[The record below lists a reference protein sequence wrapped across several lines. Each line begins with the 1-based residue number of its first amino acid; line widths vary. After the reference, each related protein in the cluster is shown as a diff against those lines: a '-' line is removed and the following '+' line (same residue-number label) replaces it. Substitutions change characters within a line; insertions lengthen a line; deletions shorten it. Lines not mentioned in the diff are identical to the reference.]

1 MDTIKENLVA
11 QIRDLEE
18 SLKKKNFSL
27 SNSVKYMR
35 AILDLQSAIVFVLDN
50 DEVIDGSQS
59 FLYLFNYATTDE
71 MQRDFAE
78 AYIIEDSIKLPCP
91 ELLEEKEWVKYLL
104 KNTSSTFRVKLIKD
118 DIEYIFEILA
128 RNMLYRSG
136 IPDKDYLENNYT
148 VVSLND
154 ITDLVK
160 EMEKS
165 REKDFMLMRQSRFA
179 TLGEMLANIAHQWR
193 QPLNS
198 LGIIIQNLQRKYDK
212 GEVTPELMKKS
223 TKKEL
228 ELLDSMANTVSD
240 FTNFFKPNKTKQ
252 VFYLSDAVKK
262 ALSILD
268 SSLFNNNIDVELNS
282 KDDCKCFAYENELVQ
297 ALINIFQ
304 NSRDAIMQ
312 NKPEEK
318 KIIITLSCRGSMAS
332 CMIEDSAGGIDNA
345 IIGTIF
351 KPYFTTKSDGTG
363 IGLYMTKMILEDSL
377 QGTISVKNGEK
388 GACFNIMF
396 PISRRFHGE

>member
-1 MDTIKENLVA
+1 MDGIKENLVA
-11 QIRDLEE
+11 QIRELEE

-35 AILDLQSAIVFVLDN
+35 AILDLQSTIVFVLDN

-59 FLYLFNYATTDE
+59 FLYLFNYGTTDE
-71 MQRDFAE
+71 MQKDFIE
-78 AYIIEDSIKLPCP
+78 AYRIEDGIKHPCP

-104 KNTSSTFRVKLIKD
+104 RNAASTFRVKLLKD
-118 DIEYIFEILA
+118 EIEYIFEILA

-136 IPDKDYLENNYT
+136 VPDKDYLENNYT

-154 ITDLVK
+154 ITDLIH

-198 LGIIIQNLQRKYDK
+198 LGIIIQNLQRKFDK
-212 GEVTPELMKKS
+212 GEITPELMSKS

-228 ELLDSMANTVSD
+228 ELLENMANTVSD
-240 FTNFFKPNKTKQ
+240 FTNFFKPNKAKQ
-252 VFYLSDAVKK
+252 VFYFSDAIKK

-268 SSLFNNNIDVELNS
+268 SSLQKNSIKIILNS
-282 KDDCKCFAYENELVQ
+282 KNDCKCYAYENELVQ

-304 NSRDAIMQ
+304 NSRDAIIE
-312 NKPEEK
+312 KECKEK
-318 KIIITLSCRGSMAS
+318 KITIDISCKGSMAS
-332 CMIEDSAGGIDNA
+332 CVIEDSAGGIDNS
-345 IIGTIF
+345 IISSIF

-377 QGTISVKNGEK
+377 QGTISVRNGEN
-388 GACFNIMF
+388 GACFTIMF
-396 PISRRFHGE
+396 PAGRRFHGE

>member
-1 MDTIKENLVA
+1 MDTVKENLVA
-11 QIRDLEE
+11 QIKDLEE

-59 FLYLFNYATTDE
+59 FLYLFNYATIEE

-78 AYIIEDSIKLPCP
+78 AYRIEDGNKQPCP
-91 ELLEEKEWVKYLL
+91 ELLEEKDWVKYLL
-104 KNTSSTFRVKLIKD
+104 KNTSYSFRVKLIKD
-118 DIEYIFEILA
+118 DTEYIFDILA

-165 REKDFMLMRQSRFA
+165 REKDFMLMRQSKFA
-179 TLGEMLANIAHQWR
+179 TLGEMLANIAHQWK
-193 QPLNS
+193 QPINS
-198 LGIIIQNLQRKYDK
+198 LGIIIQNLQRKFNK
-212 GEVTPELMKKS
+212 GEATPEIVQKS

-252 VFYLSDAVKK
+252 VFHLSDAIKK

-268 SSLFNNNIDVELNS
+268 SSLYKNNIEIELEN
-282 KDDCKCFAYENELVQ
+282 KYDHKCFAYENELVQ

-304 NSRDAIMQ
+304 NSRDAIIQ
-312 NKPEEK
+312 KEPKEK
-318 KIIITLSCRGSMAS
+318 KIIVTIVSRGSMAS
-332 CMIEDSAGGIDNA
+332 CTIEDSAGGIDSSVINS
-345 IIGTIF
+345 IF

-363 IGLYMTKMILEDSL
+363 IGLYMTKMIIEDSL

>member
-1 MDTIKENLVA
+1 MDVIKDNLVA
-11 QIRDLEE
+11 QIRELEE

-35 AILDLQSAIVFVLDN
+35 AILDLQSTIVFVLDH

-71 MQRDFAE
+71 MQKDFLE
-78 AYIIEDSIKLPCP
+78 AYRIEDGIKHPCP
-91 ELLEEKEWVKYLL
+91 ELLEEKEWVVYLL
-104 KNTSSTFRVKLIKD
+104 KNAGSTFRVKLLKD

-136 IPDKDYLENNYT
+136 VPDKDYLENNYT

-154 ITDLVK
+154 ITDLIL

-165 REKDFMLMRQSRFA
+165 REKDFMLMRQSKFA

-198 LGIIIQNLQRKYDK
+198 LGIIIQNLQRKFDK
-212 GEVTPELMKKS
+212 GQMTPELMSKS

-228 ELLDSMANTVSD
+228 ELLENMANTVSD
-240 FTNFFKPNKTKQ
+240 FTNFFKPNKAKQ
-252 VFYLSDAVKK
+252 VFYLSDSIKK

-268 SSLFNNNIDVELNS
+268 SSLEKNNIEVILEN
-282 KDDCKCFAYENELVQ
+282 KNDCKCYAYENELIQ

-304 NSRDAIMQ
+304 NSRDAIIE
-312 NKPEEK
+312 KECKEK
-318 KIIITLSCRGSMAS
+318 KITIEISCKGAMATCS
-332 CMIEDSAGGIDNA
+332 IEDSAGGIDHS
-345 IIGTIF
+345 IISSIF

-377 QGTISVKNGEK
+377 QGTISVKNNKK
-388 GACFNIMF
+388 GACFTIMF
-396 PISRRFHGE
+396 PAGRRFHGE